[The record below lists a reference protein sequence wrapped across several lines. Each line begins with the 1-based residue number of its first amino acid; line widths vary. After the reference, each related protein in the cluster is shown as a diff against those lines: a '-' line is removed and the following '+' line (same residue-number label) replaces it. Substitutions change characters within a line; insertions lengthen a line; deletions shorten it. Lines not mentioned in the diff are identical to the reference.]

1 MTTDETIVYIEGG
14 IRRILEAVDKERAYW
29 AWSYSHG
36 QIYMAE
42 SLGVIHHE
50 TARDLHKKVD
60 ECLDTALAK
69 LKEGADGQ

>member
-42 SLGVIHHE
+42 SLGVIQHE
-50 TARDLHKKVD
+50 TARDLHKKTD
-60 ECLDTALAK
+60 EYLDAALTE
-69 LKEGADGQ
+69 LKEAA

>member
-29 AWSYSHG
+29 AWSFSHG

-42 SLGVIHHE
+42 NIGIIHHE

-69 LKEGADGQ
+69 FNGGV

>member
-1 MTTDETIVYIEGG
+1 MTTGETIVYIEGG

-42 SLGVIHHE
+42 NIGIIHHE
-50 TARDLHKKVD
+50 TARDLHKKMD

-69 LKEGADGQ
+69 FKGGV

>member
-14 IRRILEAVDKERAYW
+14 IRRILDAVDKERAYW

-42 SLGVIHHE
+42 SLGVIHYE
-50 TARDLHKKVD
+50 TARDLHKKTD
-60 ECLDTALAK
+60 EFLDTVLAK
-69 LKEGADGQ
+69 FKEGV

>member
-14 IRRILEAVDKERAYW
+14 IRRILEAVDKERACW
-29 AWSYSHG
+29 AWSFSHG

-42 SLGVIHHE
+42 NIGIIHHE
-50 TARDLHKKVD
+50 TARDLHKNTD

-69 LKEGADGQ
+69 FKEGV

>member
-1 MTTDETIVYIEGG
+1 MTTDETIVYIEVG

-29 AWSYSHG
+29 AWSFSNG

-42 SLGVIHHE
+42 NIGIIHHE

-60 ECLDTALAK
+60 ECLDTALVK
-69 LKEGADGQ
+69 LKEGV

>member
-1 MTTDETIVYIEGG
+1 MTTDETIAYIEGG
-14 IRRILEAVDKERAYW
+14 IRRILEAVDKERVYW
-29 AWSYSHG
+29 AWSFSHG

-42 SLGVIHHE
+42 NIGIIHHE

-69 LKEGADGQ
+69 FKEGV